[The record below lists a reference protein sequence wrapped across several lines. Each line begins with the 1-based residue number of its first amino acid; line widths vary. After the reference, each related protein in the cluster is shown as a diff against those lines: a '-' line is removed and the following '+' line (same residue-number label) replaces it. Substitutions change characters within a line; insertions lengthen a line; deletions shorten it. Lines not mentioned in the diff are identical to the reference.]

1 MSTNGF
7 SHEIFEE
14 SGLSLY
20 EAIFDQGDTLGS
32 VASEWVNMYKEE
44 TDNQTNSLLSLINF
58 IIRSCGCSEII
69 AKEGFEK
76 DDEIPTVL
84 EELQD
89 AFKKELVA
97 DYPLISKSREF
108 RKFRRNF
115 LTFFK
120 HLMAHIK
127 HDVLYDG
134 VFFETL
140 QIWVVPMSSSSFRPF
155 RHTATIIAL
164 HLYSCLC
171 EIAQEVHD
179 SWTIASRQLTVE
191 KRTKSPRNSKNM
203 DRIIELQ
210 SKTQDLDNKKKQL
223 DVYFEELFDSVFV
236 HRYRDV
242 EAIIRAE
249 CIKELGIWV
258 TTYPSRFLDDTN
270 VRYLGWQLSDKS
282 PIVRLESIKVLE
294 QLYTNETF
302 VNGLRNFT
310 SRFKPRL
317 LEMALREIDI
327 NVRIASIQI
336 LTTIYNVGMLDTED
350 CDQLSLLIYC
360 DVTRVRKTIASFVK
374 ETLEDDFI
382 REKMTK
388 VQTFIAT
395 NGGTKRKRVNGNGS
409 AMGTVKK
416 EWVAFKCLA
425 EFLVKYAKVIDD
437 AQKGDRIDDQM
448 EEDEEEFE
456 DGILTQSIGDV
467 ENSRISLAIQDLWTE
482 LDLLHQWQKLADYL
496 SKDHSLINQSR
507 TSKGGGIS
515 ADTIEEC
522 YRLSE
527 QEESVLIQV
536 FVKCLQLILSDNAAK
551 DKKKA
556 ENHIDETRDE
566 ISRSMVTILPK
577 LLTKYAP
584 DASRIAEVLRITIL
598 MNMDVYSDLRIHKA
612 YEVLVEDIVKLYL
625 KHTNPIVL
633 SHAAATFLHMK
644 KHKNFASMTETR
656 LGELQEEV
664 IKTFLGECEDKDLLT
679 MDLTSDQ
686 VHSLYVA
693 LSRLEQLITIV
704 NFVDAAEVCDENN
717 KSVYNCIIRLVR
729 RGLLGNIEEEKIVSS
744 AINFLWYYILW
755 KVSTISPNETV
766 VEDISLD
773 VLNDIIVKRDQIV
786 QTLFEVGISYGSQA
800 LHNVK
805 SMAFRTFGNM
815 YWLFSSD
822 MFHHSNGTNLS
833 ELKLSCQSDLQDRIA
848 DFVEE
853 EITSFRESYTE
864 AESKLEQEIR
874 KEEEE
879 EEDASEQD
887 GEKTVKRSINVDM
900 FINPE
905 ERTRIMD
912 IIGAL
917 LRGVRG
923 GWLNVSHAA
932 VVICNYGTIG
942 CDLDDVIKKLLLEFK
957 ERISSGDDAKLFASV
972 CMKSLRKSQFL
983 YVDGK
988 VRTMNATMSLARICG
1003 NTLQLRDTSDKSSH
1017 KDMDYVVE
1025 LHRSG
1030 IQHIC
1035 SMINA
1040 YQLINDTEGKECLV
1054 KSIQFFKVLT
1064 RLFGGIT
1071 CNDAQ
1076 KIESILKEEFE
1087 KNKIQV
1093 VESEKLW
1100 ESYILYIQKM
1110 NTILVK
1116 GGARKEQ
1123 TVSESS
1129 KKRTINNK
1137 SSSLEQTVSES
1148 SKKRTVN
1155 NKKRR
1160 RTSDSRRNTKDH
1172 YVNEEKTENDGSDSE
1187 GSYQSLPDV
1196 RRSRR
1201 IGLRPKSYS

>member
-44 TDNQTNSLLSLINF
+44 IDNQTNSLLSLINF

-425 EFLVKYAKVIDD
+425 EFLVN
-437 AQKGDRIDDQM
+437 
-448 EEDEEEFE
+448 
-456 DGILTQSIGDV
+456 IGDV

-551 DKKKA
+551 DKKKV

-786 QTLFEVGISYGSQA
+786 QTLYEVGISYGSQA

-805 SMAFRTFGNM
+805 SMQLKYFIYQF
-815 YWLFSSD
+815 LFCS
-822 MFHHSNGTNLS
+822 
-833 ELKLSCQSDLQDRIA
+833 A
-848 DFVEE
+848 
-853 EITSFRESYTE
+853 
-864 AESKLEQEIR
+864 
-874 KEEEE
+874 
-879 EEDASEQD
+879 
-887 GEKTVKRSINVDM
+887 INVDM

-1187 GSYQSLPDV
+1187 GSYQSLPD
-1196 RRSRR
+1196 
-1201 IGLRPKSYS
+1201 

>member
-7 SHEIFEE
+7 SREPFEE

-20 EAIFDQGDTLGS
+20 EAIIDQGDTLDR
-32 VASEWVNMYKEE
+32 VASDWVNMYKEE
-44 TDNQTNSLLSLINF
+44 TDNHTNSLLSLINF

-69 AKEGFEK
+69 AREGFE
-76 DDEIPTVL
+76 DDDAIPQVL

-108 RKFRRNF
+108 RKFKKNF
-115 LTFFK
+115 LTFFRQLID
-120 HLMAHIK
+120 HVK

-134 VFFETL
+134 VFFETI
-140 QIWVVPMSSSSFRPF
+140 QIWVVPMS

-164 HLYSCLC
+164 HLFSCLC
-171 EIAQEVHD
+171 ELAQEVHN
-179 SWTIASRQLTVE
+179 SWTIASRQLSVE

-203 DRIIELQ
+203 DRINELQ
-210 SKTQDLDNKKKQL
+210 SKTQDLDKKKRQL
-223 DVYFEELFDSVFV
+223 DVYFEDLFDSVFV

-258 TTYPSRFLDDTN
+258 SKYPSRFLDDTN
-270 VRYLGWQLSDKS
+270 IRYLGWQLSDKS
-282 PIVRLESIKVLE
+282 PIVRSESLKVLE
-294 QLYTNETF
+294 LLYINEKF

-317 LEMALREIDI
+317 LEMALREIDM
-327 NVRIASIQI
+327 NVRIASIQM
-336 LTTIYNVGMLDTED
+336 LTIIHKVKMLDTED

-360 DVTRVRKTIASFVK
+360 DITRIRKAIAPFVK
-374 ETLEDDFI
+374 ETLEVDFI
-382 REKMTK
+382 REKMLK
-388 VQTFIAT
+388 VQTFLAT
-395 NGGTKRKRVNGNGS
+395 NGGTKRKRVNGSGN
-409 AMGTVKK
+409 AMYTAKK
-416 EWVAFKCLA
+416 EWVEFKCLA
-425 EFLVKYAKVIDD
+425 EFLVKYAK
-437 AQKGDRIDDQM
+437 
-448 EEDEEEFE
+448 
-456 DGILTQSIGDV
+456 
-467 ENSRISLAIQDLWTE
+467 NSRISLAIQDLWTE

-507 TSKGGGIS
+507 TPKGGGIS

-536 FVKCLQLILSDNAAK
+536 FVKCLQLILSDNAYK
-551 DKKKA
+551 DKKKV

-566 ISRSMVTILPK
+566 ISRNMVTILPK

-584 DASRIAEVLRITIL
+584 DAGRIAEVLRIPLL

-612 YEVLVEDIVKLYL
+612 YEVLVDDIVKLYL
-625 KHTNPIVL
+625 KHTHPVVL
-633 SHAAATFLHMK
+633 SHAAATFQHMK
-644 KHKNFASMTETR
+644 QYKNFASMTETR

-664 IKTFLGECEDKDLLT
+664 IKTFLGECENKTKEIST

-686 VHSLYVA
+686 IHSLCVA
-693 LSRLEQLITIV
+693 LSRLEQLITVV
-704 NFVDAAEVCDENN
+704 NFVDAVEICDENN
-717 KSVYNCIIRLVR
+717 QNVYNCIIRLVR
-729 RGLLGNIEEEKIVSS
+729 RGLLGNVEEEKIVLST
-744 AINFLWYYILW
+744 INFLWYYILW
-755 KVSTISPNETV
+755 KVANISPSEAV

-773 VLNDIIVKRDQIV
+773 VLNDLIGKRDQIR
-786 QTLFEVGISYGSQA
+786 QTLCEVGISYGSQA
-800 LHNVK
+800 LPCVK
-805 SMAFRTFGNM
+805 STAFRTIGNI
-815 YWLFSSD
+815 YWLFASD
-822 MFHHSNGTNLS
+822 IFHHSNARN
-833 ELKLSCQSDLQDRIA
+833 
-848 DFVEE
+848 VE
-853 EITSFRESYTE
+853 
-864 AESKLEQEIR
+864 
-874 KEEEE
+874 
-879 EEDASEQD
+879 
-887 GEKTVKRSINVDM
+887 M

-905 ERTRIMD
+905 EKIRIMD
-912 IIGAL
+912 IIGTL

-972 CMKSLRKSQFL
+972 CMKTLRKSQFL

-988 VRTMNATMSLARICG
+988 VRTMNATMSLVRICA

-1017 KDMDYVVE
+1017 KDMDHVVE

-1035 SMINA
+1035 SLINA
-1040 YQLINDTEGKECLV
+1040 YQIINDAEGKECLE
-1054 KSIQFFKVLT
+1054 KSIQFFRILS
-1064 RLFGGIT
+1064 RLFGGIA

-1100 ESYILYIQKM
+1100 EPYCLYIQKI
-1110 NTILVK
+1110 NNILAK

-1123 TVSESS
+1123 P
-1129 KKRTINNK
+1129 
-1137 SSSLEQTVSES
+1137 VSES

-1160 RTSDSRRNTKDH
+1160 RTSDSRRNTKDYH
-1172 YVNEEKTENDGSDSE
+1172 VDSNSENQENNEGFATLTVCKPRSSNITQSFGDEDVNNSYANSESSSPSLKRSTPINDIEITKSPAKKRKSQPKKRTIVEMEEASNEEKPENDGSDSD
-1187 GSYQSLPDV
+1187 GSYQSLSDV
-1196 RRSRR
+1196 RTTRRRSRR
-1201 IGLRPKSYS
+1201 